1 MSTKPRVKS
10 ANIYDVARE
19 AGVSISTVSRAL
31 NKTGAVA
38 DDVLLRV
45 NAATKRLGYIP
56 LRAAQ
61 SLSSQRTFTM
71 GTIVPTIDYSIFAR
85 KVEAFQARASELG
98 YNVVI
103 VTSDFDAEEEY
114 KQCVNLIKAG
124 AEAIMLEGERHLP
137 ELFEMLRARGIP
149 YVNTSAVDY
158 SGEHP
163 TIGFDNRLVS
173 KRAIQH
179 LFDLGHRRFGVLAGI
194 EKKGILL
201 SSRLDGIREHLAARG
216 LTLPDT
222 HVAQCSLEIEDS
234 RRAFAHLMAATPRPT
249 AIICSNDVLALGA
262 MLEAGRSGIAIPG
275 EVSVVGFD
283 DLDWAAH
290 LKPSLTTFYV
300 PTAEMGV
307 KAADYLSSRL
317 KNAQVGDSIEIQVPL
332 ILRDSTGP
340 APSTA

>member
-38 DDVLLRV
+38 DDVLFRV
-45 NAATKRLGYIP
+45 NAAANRLGYIP

-85 KVEAFQARASELG
+85 KVEAFQARAAELG

-103 VTSDFDAEEEY
+103 VTSNFDAEEEY
-114 KQCVNLIKAG
+114 RQCVNLIKAG

-137 ELFEMLRARGIP
+137 ELFKMLRARGIP

-163 TIGFDNRLVS
+163 TI
-173 KRAIQH
+173 
-179 LFDLGHRRFGVLAGI
+179 
-194 EKKGILL
+194 
-201 SSRLDGIREHLAARG
+201 
-216 LTLPDT
+216 
-222 HVAQCSLEIEDS
+222 
-234 RRAFAHLMAATPRPT
+234 
-249 AIICSNDVLALGA
+249 
-262 MLEAGRSGIAIPG
+262 
-275 EVSVVGFD
+275 
-283 DLDWAAH
+283 
-290 LKPSLTTFYV
+290 
-300 PTAEMGV
+300 
-307 KAADYLSSRL
+307 
-317 KNAQVGDSIEIQVPL
+317 
-332 ILRDSTGP
+332 
-340 APSTA
+340 